1 MLCII
6 LVLLDILSSV
16 NGKRSSA
23 YGKQSMTIS
32 NKLQRFNISCTD
44 GLIMLTRIYRLREVG
59 SGPHENSSMCLN
71 QQYDVCI
78 NNSDDQVDRYRKF
91 ILARCSF
98 YPSCSLM
105 PIGLYTFNIRITY
118 ICVPEQRVID
128 ICGGLS
134 TGLNIGDQRHLVL
147 LNTAPSGACV
157 CTINGSA
164 EVVLRDFF
172 TIKNLSNAPYDQS
185 DSKLWLGKALFDSR
199 YNSSIVHGDFSF
211 MNVFGIIF
219 SFNNI
224 IQRLW
229 LRVTAKDNGTYIRC
243 ADLTTN
249 MTTNSMSTGIT
260 TAITSYPTH
269 TKTTVNEHNPA
280 MNAVTIQQDLQR
292 TKYPPMSPVTSSEPF
307 SSNSRNTTTLGTPNT
322 STSLIKYVASGS
334 VVVVVVVVV
343 FGCIL
348 IVKHRR
354 QNYQRRTNLFENK
367 PKSERRLTL
376 TISSFR
382 NENFAKDG
390 RVDNDYDCQTVDHVP
405 RITRGRVEYAVSMP
419 PEIYHYSKPDSKSM
433 SSKQYANSLDN
444 THANDEDGICN
455 SHLRLRP
462 IFRESTDFCTGIN
475 DTERAIRVA
484 LDDAYETLER
494 DTLSTVHVYNHMM
507 FGRKQTE
514 VNNDSGVLCSDEYS
528 HISANDVVNI
538 QADRSRGQPSDAYCY
553 IGLINGN
560 DRKHLSSDD
569 YDHLVM

>member
-1 MLCII
+1 
-6 LVLLDILSSV
+6 
-16 NGKRSSA
+16 
-23 YGKQSMTIS
+23 MTIS

-229 LRVTAKDNGTYIRC
+229 LRVTAKGKRI
-243 ADLTTN
+243 
-249 MTTNSMSTGIT
+249 
-260 TAITSYPTH
+260 
-269 TKTTVNEHNPA
+269 
-280 MNAVTIQQDLQR
+280 
-292 TKYPPMSPVTSSEPF
+292 
-307 SSNSRNTTTLGTPNT
+307 
-322 STSLIKYVASGS
+322 
-334 VVVVVVVVV
+334 
-343 FGCIL
+343 
-348 IVKHRR
+348 
-354 QNYQRRTNLFENK
+354 
-367 PKSERRLTL
+367 PK
-376 TISSFR
+376 
-382 NENFAKDG
+382 
-390 RVDNDYDCQTVDHVP
+390 
-405 RITRGRVEYAVSMP
+405 
-419 PEIYHYSKPDSKSM
+419 
-433 SSKQYANSLDN
+433 
-444 THANDEDGICN
+444 
-455 SHLRLRP
+455 
-462 IFRESTDFCTGIN
+462 
-475 DTERAIRVA
+475 
-484 LDDAYETLER
+484 
-494 DTLSTVHVYNHMM
+494 
-507 FGRKQTE
+507 
-514 VNNDSGVLCSDEYS
+514 
-528 HISANDVVNI
+528 
-538 QADRSRGQPSDAYCY
+538 
-553 IGLINGN
+553 
-560 DRKHLSSDD
+560 
-569 YDHLVM
+569 